1 MIGLISQYLL
11 FKFPESI
18 FVAACPSDQ
27 TPFDCIVPGIYAMVG
42 AAAALAGV
50 TRMTVSLAVIS
61 TLPSHLNKANSSV

>member
-11 FKFPESI
+11 FKFPDST
-18 FVAACPSDQ
+18 FVASCAPDQ
-27 TPFDCIVPGIYAMVG
+27 NPFDCVVPGIYAMVG

-61 TLPSHLNKANSSV
+61 KYQPP